1 MELRYVRRSIMLN
14 RCFCGGDVK
23 IEMAEYELIKGK
35 KTVVYKNVPT
45 YVCQKCGAK
54 YYDTEVLDKLL
65 KKEER
70 KSLFGLI
77 KA

>member
-1 MELRYVRRSIMLN
+1 MLKQ
-14 RCFCGGDVK
+14 CFCGGDVE
-23 IEMAEYELIKGK
+23 IELADYELIKGK
-35 KTVVYKNVPT
+35 KVIVYKDVPT

-54 YYDTEVLDKLL
+54 YYDTEVLDKIL
-65 KKEER
+65 KREGR

>member
-1 MELRYVRRSIMLN
+1 MLLW
-14 RCFCGGDVK
+14 GDVE
-23 IEMAEYELIKGK
+23 IELADYELIKGK
-35 KTVVYKNVPT
+35 KVIVYKDVPT

-54 YYDTEVLDKLL
+54 YYDTEVLDKIL
-65 KKEER
+65 KREGR